1 MRTGKQ
7 TLYWDTA
14 VWLAWL
20 LDERCWPSGVLTG
33 IQDVVVEVE
42 SDKTILFT
50 STMTRTEIF
59 QGALTP
65 VQKTKYAQ
73 LMRRSNVREIAPD
86 SRITDRASAIREF
99 HNGRGVKVST
109 PDAIHLATAV
119 IYRANEFHTMDG
131 LQKGGSKKRKILG
144 LNGDVGGYPLV
155 VVQPYPRNSP
165 PAQLVSITGPLFPK
179 KP

>member
-20 LDERCWPSGVLTG
+20 LDERVWPSGVLTG
-33 IQDVVVEVE
+33 IQDTVIEVE
-42 SDKTILFT
+42 SGKTILFT

-59 QGALTP
+59 QGSLSTE
-65 VQKTKYAQ
+65 QKTRYAQ

-86 SRITDRASAIREF
+86 SRVTDRASAIREY
-99 HNGRGVKVST
+99 HNGRGVKVAT

-119 IYRANEFHTMDG
+119 IYRADEFHTMDG
-131 LQKGGSKKRKILG
+131 LQQGGKKKRKILA
-144 LNGDVGGYPLV
+144 LTGDVGGYPLSI
-155 VVQPYPRNSP
+155 VQPYPRNSP
-165 PAQLVSITGPLFPK
+165 PAQLVTVTGPLFPK
-179 KP
+179 S